1 MERGE
6 RGLRLERFPL
16 VREGTGAEEPEE
28 EVTPR
33 APPGARRLGVG
44 GGLTSKSTFSP
55 SGILGAVSLKERERE
70 RPVSRDKRG
79 PARTVGLAPGGP
91 PALPPWH
98 AAEGAWPELGSHR
111 TYAPLS
117 PGRPDPFEKA
127 SASWRHSVLPDCG
140 RRRGPFHSQL
150 SRKGTLSS
158 LSKQMPP
165 RRQGCHCRSPGGG
178 GTGPCGRERASSLC
192 VSVASL

>member
-1 MERGE
+1 MEQGE

-70 RPVSRDKRG
+70 AREQGQAGTRQDGRPG
-79 PARTVGLAPGGP
+79 PRRAPRP
-91 PALPPWH
+91 PAL
-98 AAEGAWPELGSHR
+98 A
-111 TYAPLS
+111 
-117 PGRPDPFEKA
+117 
-127 SASWRHSVLPDCG
+127 
-140 RRRGPFHSQL
+140 RG
-150 SRKGTLSS
+150 
-158 LSKQMPP
+158 
-165 RRQGCHCRSPGGG
+165 
-178 GTGPCGRERASSLC
+178 
-192 VSVASL
+192 